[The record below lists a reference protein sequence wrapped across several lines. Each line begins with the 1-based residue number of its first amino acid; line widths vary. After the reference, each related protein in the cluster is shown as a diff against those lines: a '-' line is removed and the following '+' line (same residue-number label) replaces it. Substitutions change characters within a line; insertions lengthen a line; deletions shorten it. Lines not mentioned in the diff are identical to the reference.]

1 MNRDMAGMDRR
12 TFLGTMGMVMLA
24 PPLAA
29 EGQQAT
35 DVERRR
41 NAKLPVIGYL
51 GSGHPSDRSS
61 SRFAYLF
68 DSFADGLR
76 QLGYVDGQTVE
87 IEWRWAEEQYERL
100 PDLAADLV
108 RLGVDVIFTPFDH
121 SAVAARRA
129 TQTTP
134 IVFLGAVAFFAG
146 GN

>member
-1 MNRDMAGMDRR
+1 MSRYTAGMDRR
-12 TFLGTMGMVMLA
+12 TFLGTISAVVFSV
-24 PPLAA
+24 PLAA
-29 EGQQAT
+29 EAQTAT

-41 NAKLPVIGYL
+41 SGKLPVIGYL
-51 GSGHPSDRSS
+51 GSGYPSDRSS

-68 DSFADGLR
+68 HSFADGLR